1 MEVGILIKR
10 SQEHHVVR
18 LYKIQSYGILSSR
31 VFVVGRGIGKGFGLK
46 KENIV
51 FGKG

>member
-1 MEVGILIKR
+1 MEVGIFIKR
-10 SQEHHVVR
+10 SQELHVVR

-31 VFVVGRGIGKGFGLK
+31 VFVVGRGLGKGFSLK
-46 KENIV
+46 KENIA